1 MYMQIC
7 ICVCIYIC
15 VDEWMYIY
23 IQYIFMCMY
32 MYAYVVYVLFSI
44 FPSFSL
50 SFLNF
55 FSKMLIIFFHKGNFI
70 FILICLFLSSFYFYY
85 FCYMLVFL
93 SCLFQ
98 LVILML
104 FYINMFCLKS
114 SAPHGLVSKCM
125 YTQNCKN
132 YNTVS
137 IICIF

>member
-7 ICVCIYIC
+7 ICVCIYIYVQMC
-15 VDEWMYIY
+15 GCIY
-23 IQYIFMCMY
+23 IRYIFMCMY

-70 FILICLFLSSFYFYY
+70 LICLFLSSFYFYY

-98 LVILML
+98 FVILML

-114 SAPHGLVSKCM
+114 SAPHELVLKYM